1 MGLLDTMKQDDEQR
15 STMETLAELT
25 SRLPAVEQQLT
36 KLTKTVAD
44 LTGFV
49 KVMDEQQDRRMTR
62 LSTSRQPEQPST
74 LPLDDE
80 TRNRLS
86 EIEKTLAAV
95 AAQLSSSEAVKL
107 PDGSSVK
114 RSDLDAHSMMT
125 RIENQLAT
133 TTASSSELAEAV
145 KRRGRVVIDTDKL
158 TAHAIT
164 VLDDRLARAVEPV
177 AERVEQGL
185 VGFEQKVASVGSTQ
199 VEEAMR
205 QLAAVEDKAD
215 KVVKAVRSAEGLV
228 EALSARVTWT
238 AVGRLALA
246 LLPLAAVLLMIGGL
260 VGGVAYAAG
269 FGPLLGWAWG
279 SFTAADVWWVKA
291 LIAVGTLAGVATF
304 GWVVWQLALKLGDDF
319 RHW

>member
-125 RIENQLAT
+125 RISETLEKT
-133 TTASSSELAEAV
+133 TSSSAELAEAV
-145 KRRGRVVIDTDKL
+145 KKRGNVRIDTDKVN
-158 TAHAIT
+158 AHFADQ
-164 VLDDRLARAVEPV
+164 LDARLERALSPSVS
-177 AERVEQGL
+177 RVEAVL
-185 VGFEQKVASVGSTQ
+185 AEFEQQLAVVGAQ
-199 VEEAMR
+199 RADEAVLEVEE
-205 QLAAVEDKAD
+205 VVSKAD
-215 KVVKAVRSAEGLV
+215 EVVKAVRTAEQRV
-228 EALSARVTWT
+228 EALSARVTWI
-238 AVGRLALA
+238 AVGRMALA
-246 LLPLAAVLLMIGGL
+246 LLPLAVVLLVLGGL
-260 VGGVAYAAG
+260 AMGAAQALG
-269 FGPLLGWAWG
+269 FGPLLAWAWD
-279 SFTAADVWWVKA
+279 SFAAASVWWHKG
-291 LIAVGTLAGVATF
+291 LIAVATLSGVALF
-304 GWVVWQLALKLGDDF
+304 GWCVWRGAVWLADKYRG
-319 RHW
+319 W

>member
-1 MGLLDTMKQDDEQR
+1 MGLLDTMKADDEQR

-228 EALSARVTWT
+228 ETLSARVTWT

-246 LLPLAAVLLMIGGL
+246 LLPLAAVLL
-260 VGGVAYAAG
+260 
-269 FGPLLGWAWG
+269 
-279 SFTAADVWWVKA
+279 
-291 LIAVGTLAGVATF
+291 
-304 GWVVWQLALKLGDDF
+304 
-319 RHW
+319 

>member
-1 MGLLDTMKQDDEQR
+1 MGLLDTMKQDDEHR

-44 LTGFV
+44 LAGFV
-49 KVMDEQQDRRMTR
+49 KVMDEQQDRRLTR
-62 LSTSRQPEQPST
+62 LSTSQQPEQPST

-86 EIEKTLAAV
+86 EIEKTLSAIAS
-95 AAQLSSSEAVKL
+95 QLSSSEAVKL

-125 RIENQLAT
+125 RIEQQLAT
-133 TTASSSELAEAV
+133 TARSSAELAEAV
-145 KRRGRVVIDTDKL
+145 NTRGRVIIDTDKL
-158 TAHAIT
+158 TAHAVR
-164 VLDDRLARAVEPV
+164 VLDNRLAKAVEPV
-177 AERVEQGL
+177 AERVEQAL
-185 VGFEQKVASVGSTQ
+185 AGFEQKAASVGSTQ

-215 KVVKAVRSAEGLV
+215 KVVKAVRSAEGRV

-238 AVGRLALA
+238 SVGRLALA
-246 LLPLAAVLLMIGGL
+246 LLPLAAVLLMVGGL

-269 FGPLLGWAWG
+269 FGPLFGWAWA
-279 SFTAADVWWVKA
+279 SFAAAEAWWAKA
-291 LIAVGTLAGVATF
+291 LIALGSLAGVAAF
-304 GWVVWQLALKLGDDF
+304 GWVVWRLAIKLGDDF